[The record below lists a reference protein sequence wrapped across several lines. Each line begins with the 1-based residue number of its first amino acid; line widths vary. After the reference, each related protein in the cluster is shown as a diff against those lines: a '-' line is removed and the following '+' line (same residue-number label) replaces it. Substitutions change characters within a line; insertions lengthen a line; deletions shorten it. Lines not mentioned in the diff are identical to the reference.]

1 MGKPNPTKRIPTT
14 RLGEMVMIRDESDDF
29 ELLAFENGEAARLF
43 EACLNDSGYGSAYGG
58 YEVEWPDMDRVRQTQ
73 GYRDWL
79 AAGQRVIS
87 LAYLR
92 YVSDRMDADPDCD
105 VSGDL
110 LNRGETPDAYAPMAE
125 EDGDILYPEDAEDK
139 AEDDTEVEAKAPDP
153 DATSGRFTSTLLGA
167 SFEKY
172 PGVFVRH
179 VEPGS
184 VAEKMG
190 LKKHKN
196 LEFINRK
203 ADHEMTLRE
212 AAEALETEGTVIW
225 FASRKYE
232 EQRDDWGFVKEG
244 PRPPNPV
251 LMHEVMV
258 RNGKVHARVVASSF
272 HGFLG
277 KSPEEILQDHGIV
290 DLETPRDAGEIQQ
303 MLAKVRRDLVEN
315 SEVDGYQLSW
325 LNTVILAQDLIHRL
339 TGAGEVSRSLD
350 GTPFDLRAVDDGA
363 DPC

>member
-1 MGKPNPTKRIPTT
+1 MGKPNPTKRIPNT
-14 RLGEMVMIRDESDDF
+14 RLGELAMIRDESDDF

-125 EDGDILYPEDAEDK
+125 EDIAILCPEEAE

-153 DATSGRFTSTLLGA
+153 ETKSGEFTSTLLGA
-167 SFEKY
+167 SFDKH
-172 PGVFVRH
+172 PGVFVSH

-190 LKKHKN
+190 LEKYES
-196 LEFINRK
+196 LEFINGK
-203 ADHEMTLRE
+203 VCHEMTLRE

-225 FASRKYE
+225 FARRKYE
-232 EQRDDWGFVKEG
+232 KEMDNWGFPKHESN
-244 PRPPNPV
+244 PPNPV

-258 RNGKVHARVVASSF
+258 RNGEVHSRVVAS
-272 HGFLG
+272 GFKGFFSHSTEDL
-277 KSPEEILQDHGIV
+277 LQDHGIV
-290 DLETPRDAGEIQQ
+290 DLETPRDAREIQQ
-303 MLAKVRRDLVEN
+303 MLAKVRQDLVEK
-315 SEVDGYQLSW
+315 SEGYGYQLSW
-325 LNTVILAQDLIHRL
+325 LNTVILAQDLIQRL
-339 TGAGEVSRSLD
+339 TGEGEVSRSLD
-350 GTPFDLRAVDDGA
+350 GTPFDPRTAA
-363 DPC
+363 S